1 MNCELVKPNE
11 PDPKDNKRTWGRT
24 DRKTAIGTNK
34 PSTAPEIFIGIE
46 DACKRK

>member
-24 DRKTAIGTNK
+24 DRKTAIGTKQTFDSSRNIYWDRRC
-34 PSTAPEIFIGIE
+34 A
-46 DACKRK
+46 